1 MLGLVLVHSGYVAP
15 KAPVVMSRRSAAH
28 MSTAEMDKT
37 NDPYNPWRHIATPF
51 AGPGTGVGA
60 APRGTLIRPFVDAV
74 LTPPSAT
81 STGKVVP
88 SLAASTKIAEVTPQP
103 VDDAPATP
111 EPSPAA
117 STPGPRGPVAS
128 THRRRSRV
136 ASVAMT
142 PTDDKNSPYNPWLG
156 RTIYPFAS
164 HGVGAMPMSTVGEPQ
179 ATAAPAAAEARPQPV
194 TPVTQVVPAVRTVA
208 MTPTDD
214 KNSPYCPWVGRTIY
228 PFASHGVG
236 AMPMGTRSRSFV
248 DASAPRAPSTAKQQ
262 SKDERWGVGAPDED
276 DAVAAVSLKGKVV
289 PTSMDTNSAY
299 DPWRGRTIYPFASH
313 GVGAAPVVLFDD
325 A

>member
-74 LTPPSAT
+74 ITPPSAT

-88 SLAASTKIAEVTPQP
+88 SLAASIKIGEVTPQP

-142 PTDDKNSPYNPWLG
+142 PTDDKNSPYNPWL
-156 RTIYPFAS
+156 
-164 HGVGAMPMSTVGEPQ
+164 
-179 ATAAPAAAEARPQPV
+179 
-194 TPVTQVVPAVRTVA
+194 
-208 MTPTDD
+208 
-214 KNSPYCPWVGRTIY
+214 GRTIY

-313 GVGAAPVVLFDD
+313 GVGAAPVVVFDD